1 MKGIFEEHIKVI
13 SDLASE
19 ENKIQECIEE
29 MISTI
34 KAEGKIMLC
43 GNGGSAADAQHI
55 AAELSGKF
63 YLDREPID
71 AEALHV
77 NSSYITAV
85 ANDMGF
91 DEVFSRA
98 LKAKGKSGDL
108 LIALSTSGK
117 SQNVIK
123 AVQLAKELSIKV
135 IALTGKDGGAL
146 KDIADITI
154 QVPSNN
160 TPRVQEAHI
169 LLGHILCL
177 KVESALFQA

>member
-1 MKGIFEEHIKVI
+1 
-13 SDLASE
+13 
-19 ENKIQECIEE
+19 
-29 MISTI
+29 
-34 KAEGKIMLC
+34 
-43 GNGGSAADAQHI
+43 
-55 AAELSGKF
+55 
-63 YLDREPID
+63 
-71 AEALHV
+71 
-77 NSSYITAV
+77 
-85 ANDMGF
+85 MGF

-154 QVPSNN
+154 QVPS
-160 TPRVQEAHI
+160 TE
-169 LLGHILCL
+169 
-177 KVESALFQA
+177 